1 MSSVWDGIPAP
12 QSTHYRMAVGEIII
26 GDVDQIAMI
35 PDPFGG
41 DDDVLAV
48 TIGGR
53 QIIPHRALHDELRS
67 MNVQPG
73 DTVRVERTADRP
85 IGGGKR
91 MAQFTVQRKQ
101 DTTPPATSPAE
112 QPRTPSW

>member
-12 QSTHYRMAVGEIII
+12 ASSNYRLTVGEIVI
-26 GDVDQIAMI
+26 GEVTDIAMI
-35 PDPFGG
+35 HDPFGG

-53 QIIPHRALHDELRS
+53 QIIPHRGLHDELRTL
-67 MNVQPG
+67 NVQPG
-73 DTVRVERTADRP
+73 DVVRVERTADRP

-91 MAQFTVQRKQ
+91 MAQFTVQRKP
-101 DTTPPATSPAE
+101 DEAKPAAE
-112 QPRTPSW
+112 QPQQRTPSW

>member
-1 MSSVWDGIPAP
+1 MTSSVWDGIPAP
-12 QSTHYRMAVGEIII
+12 QSSHYRMAVGEIVV
-26 GDVDQIAMI
+26 GGVEGIAMI

-53 QIIPHRALHDELRS
+53 QIIPHRALHDELRT

-73 DTVRVERTADRP
+73 DTVRVERVADRP

-91 MAQFTVQRKQ
+91 MAQFTVQRKPDEQ
-101 DTTPPATSPAE
+101 KPAE
-112 QPRTPSW
+112 QPQRTPSW